1 MGEEGV
7 RVGRNR
13 GKRRES
19 GQERERAGTMA
30 GGAAGRTF
38 YQIWLAD
45 KATYPLFLTMGCGI
59 ALLTFRLYHAS
70 TAPEVTFSKKNRGDF
85 THWTESDGKEA
96 AKQGENFRNHP
107 VRNFFKT
114 VKPSIM
120 PGLND
125 TMSK

>member
-1 MGEEGV
+1 MTFAP
-7 RVGRNR
+7 
-13 GKRRES
+13 
-19 GQERERAGTMA
+19 RATSRSA
-30 GGAAGRTF
+30 SADHFISIFFDPRT
-38 YQIWLAD
+38 
-45 KATYPLFLTMGCGI
+45 
-59 ALLTFRLYHAS
+59 R
-70 TAPEVTFSKKNRGDF
+70 FSKKNRGDF
-85 THWTESDGKEA
+85 SHWTESDGKEA